1 MWIFIFDLL
10 WGTMTTEQC
19 ALFCVRS
26 FLVFTIFLGT
36 LKPFFTLFKGI
47 QRNDHINCYDC
58 SSAFIFCFE
67 MRRRFPPRWRNGKCN
82 SFCFVSKL
90 RPIWREGGNWNEN
103 YTMYS
108 YDTKIF
114 RLWVDRWEICF
125 GGKCLVEKFWWKM
138 VFIDHCSHLV
148 TIFQKKMVGMVFYLR

>member
-1 MWIFIFDLL
+1 MLTILCKNFS
-10 WGTMTTEQC
+10 
-19 ALFCVRS
+19 CVYY
-26 FLVFTIFLGT
+26 FLGT

-138 VFIDHCSHLV
+138 VFIDHCSLLV
-148 TIFQKKMVGMVFYLR
+148 TIFQKKMVGMVFNLR